1 MNHGNISNVLLPIIE
16 RLRKIE
22 SLVSEKE
29 SVYKAKLMSM
39 KDIVKYTGLS
49 EPTIRRGIQRGKLK
63 PFKKDGK
70 KLFRRKDVDSWL
82 EDK

>member
-1 MNHGNISNVLLPIIE
+1 MDYKNISYVLVPVIE
-16 RLRKIE
+16 RLRRIE
-22 SLVSEKE
+22 SLVSGRED
-29 SVYKAKLMSM
+29 VFKAKLMNM

-70 KLFRRKDVDSWL
+70 KLFRRKDVNNWL
-82 EDK
+82 EAK

>member
-1 MNHGNISNVLLPIIE
+1 
-16 RLRKIE
+16 
-22 SLVSEKE
+22 
-29 SVYKAKLMSM
+29 MSM
-39 KDIVKYTGLS
+39 KDIVKYTRLS

-63 PFKKDGK
+63 PLKKDGK

>member
-16 RLRKIE
+16 KLRKIE
-22 SLVSEKE
+22 SLVSEE
-29 SVYKAKLMSM
+29 ENEYKAKLMSM

-63 PFKKDGK
+63 PLKKDGK
-70 KLFRRKDVDSWL
+70 KLFRRTDVENWL
-82 EDK
+82 KG

>member
-22 SLVSEKE
+22 SLISEKE

-49 EPTIRRGIQRGKLK
+49 EPTIRRGIQREKLK
-63 PFKKDGK
+63 PFKKAGK